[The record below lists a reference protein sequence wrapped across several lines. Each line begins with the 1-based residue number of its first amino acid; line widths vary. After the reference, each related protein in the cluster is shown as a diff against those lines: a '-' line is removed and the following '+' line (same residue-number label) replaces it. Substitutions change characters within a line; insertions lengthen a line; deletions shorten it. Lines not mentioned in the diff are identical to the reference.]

1 MYLIPS
7 PKKLVNKSG
16 SFRIKRDTKIIL
28 NYNCDFNNF
37 EAALIL
43 KNEIKDKLGFN
54 IKINKGYIDEKSK
67 NSINIIK
74 SGAIGNEEGYI
85 LEINE
90 GSINVIGYGNSG
102 LFYGIQTLMQIIRQ
116 RGAILPNLEIED
128 EPYFKNRGFYHDVT
142 RGRVPKL
149 ETLKKLVD
157 KAAFYKVNQL
167 QLYIEHTFAFKDM
180 SEVWVDKDP
189 LTAEEILILDEY
201 CKVRHIELIP
211 SLATFGHLYEVLR
224 TKSYSNLCE
233 LENMENDEYSFVD
246 RMAHHT
252 LDVSNDESLK
262 LVKNMLNE
270 FIPLFTSNKFNIC
283 GDETFDLGKGK
294 SKRLGEEIGQGKL
307 YTVFLN
313 KIIDIVKGYDKE
325 VMFWGDVILNHT
337 EVINEIPKDV
347 ICLNWNYG
355 SEATEEGTRK
365 IYEAGREQYV
375 CPGVAGWSHLM
386 NLMDNGFENIRRMV
400 SYGVKYKASGVL
412 NTNWGDYG
420 HINILNSSIPGMAY
434 GGALSWNPNGEKD
447 FETIYKAL
455 SIIEYG
461 DNSLTIVSLLRDLGN
476 TQVVSWSDLVRWKEL
491 FNKNSEV
498 RENIKS
504 LNPNKI
510 KEARDKA
517 CEIEEKLTSLLVSV
531 RDKKEIQEFIVC
543 ARGIILINEFFL
555 LLLKYKFKTKNN
567 FSDFDNNKLA
577 KDFEEWF
584 YDYSYIWRNTSKESE
599 LNRIGEV
606 IKYTSKALRE
616 F

>member
-43 KNEIKDKLGFN
+43 KNGIKDKLGFN

-157 KAAFYKVNQL
+157 KAAFYKVNQI

>member
-16 SFRIKRDTKIIL
+16 SFRIKRDTEIIL
-28 NYNCDFNNF
+28 NYHCDFNNF

-74 SGAIGNEEGYI
+74 SGAIGNEEGYK

-90 GSINVIGYGNSG
+90 DSINVISYGNSG

-116 RGAILPNLEIED
+116 SGAILPNLEIED

-355 SEATEEGTRK
+355 SEAAEEGTRK

-434 GGALSWNPNGEKD
+434 GGALSWNPDGEKD

>member
-16 SFRIKRDTKIIL
+16 SFRIKRDTEIIL
-28 NYNCDFNNF
+28 NYHCDFNNF

-74 SGAIGNEEGYI
+74 SGAIGNEEGYK

-90 GSINVIGYGNSG
+90 DSINVISYGNSG

-116 RGAILPNLEIED
+116 SGAILPNLEIED

>member
-1 MYLIPS
+1 M
-7 PKKLVNKSG
+7 
-16 SFRIKRDTKIIL
+16 
-28 NYNCDFNNF
+28 
-37 EAALIL
+37 
-43 KNEIKDKLGFN
+43 
-54 IKINKGYIDEKSK
+54 
-67 NSINIIK
+67 
-74 SGAIGNEEGYI
+74 
-85 LEINE
+85 
-90 GSINVIGYGNSG
+90 
-102 LFYGIQTLMQIIRQ
+102 
-116 RGAILPNLEIED
+116 
-128 EPYFKNRGFYHDVT
+128 
-142 RGRVPKL
+142 
-149 ETLKKLVD
+149 
-157 KAAFYKVNQL
+157 
-167 QLYIEHTFAFKDM
+167 
-180 SEVWVDKDP
+180 
-189 LTAEEILILDEY
+189 
-201 CKVRHIELIP
+201 RHIELIP

-531 RDKKEIQEFIVC
+531 RDKKRYKNLLFVQEV
-543 ARGIILINEFFL
+543 
-555 LLLKYKFKTKNN
+555 
-567 FSDFDNNKLA
+567 
-577 KDFEEWF
+577 
-584 YDYSYIWRNTSKESE
+584 
-599 LNRIGEV
+599 
-606 IKYTSKALRE
+606 
-616 F
+616 

>member
-189 LTAEEILILDEY
+189 LTAEEILILDKY

-294 SKRLGEEIGQGKL
+294 SKSLGEEIGQGKL
-307 YTVFLN
+307 YTIFLN

>member
-189 LTAEEILILDEY
+189 LTAEEILILDKY